1 MNWKDYSICVYN
13 YLNVFSSTPTYSRWG
28 LPRLW
33 LLPLC
38 PGHGFSSTPS
48 PTSHSC
54 CLGSFISLGLGVEGH
69 ISGIFESPLTSVM
82 AEAQNSAPQCSTD
95 ALEQRWLRRK
105 LLEHLVWHTL
115 IQGARLN
122 LYVVLAGVNR
132 RACQGSETHCLP
144 LYNTELLWNVMDTVP
159 PFRGRDEEIR
169 QRIFWHVLWGL

>member
-13 YLNVFSSTPTYSRWG
+13 YLNAFSSTPKYSQWG

-69 ISGIFESPLTSVM
+69 ISSIFESPLTSVM
-82 AEAQNSAPQCSTD
+82 AEAQNSAPQCSTVLHRCSGAKMVEKKIIWTFSPTYTD
-95 ALEQRWLRRK
+95 SRCQVESVRCSCWCEQESLPR
-105 LLEHLVWHTL
+105 VWNSL
-115 IQGARLN
+115 FASL
-122 LYVVLAGVNR
+122 
-132 RACQGSETHCLP
+132 
-144 LYNTELLWNVMDTVP
+144 
-159 PFRGRDEEIR
+159 
-169 QRIFWHVLWGL
+169 